1 MIRAISAFL
10 DFCYLVRRPV
20 ITQKTLNDIQDSLDR
35 FHRYRPIFQK
45 TGIREL
51 GPKGFSLPRQH
62 ALTHYIEH
70 IVAFGAPN
78 GLCSSITESMH
89 IRAVKKPWRR
99 SSRLKALEQ
108 ILLTNQRLN
117 KLAAIRRS
125 FEHSGMLRDDCHTS
139 ALAEVG
145 IATPEP
151 EPNSNTPNYVA
162 NENDDGGAVD
172 GSQILNHVVLARR
185 KGEL

>member
-1 MIRAISAFL
+1 
-10 DFCYLVRRPV
+10 
-20 ITQKTLNDIQDSLDR
+20 
-35 FHRYRPIFQK
+35 
-45 TGIREL
+45 
-51 GPKGFSLPRQH
+51 
-62 ALTHYIEH
+62 
-70 IVAFGAPN
+70 
-78 GLCSSITESMH
+78 MH